1 MVASSQQEAVVIGAG
16 VSGLTTAIRLAEAGI
31 RVHVITDRPW
41 SRTTSALAGASW
53 GPYMVDDERVTGWS
67 EATLREFARIA
78 DRHACGV
85 RFVRGME
92 ASVERVNPPGWATAL
107 SDYRL
112 CDSSEL
118 PPEFAVGWWHTIPLI
133 DMPAYLKYLAERLAT
148 AKVEVTE
155 LPRPLRSFTEVALPG
170 VLINCTGLGARGLTK
185 DPDLQATRG
194 QLVVVD
200 NPGVDWFFQDSA
212 ERGNLTYFL
221 PHGDHVVMGGIAV
234 DHDDEKDTL
243 QPSLLVEKGIRDR
256 CARVE
261 PRLADAPVRAR
272 RVGLRPNRAPGV
284 RVEVDR
290 SGDRVVIHNYGHS
303 GCGVTLSWGCAEEV
317 LALFAGL

>member
-1 MVASSQQEAVVIGAG
+1 MVASSRQEAVVIGAG
-16 VSGLTTAIRLAEAGI
+16 VSGLTTAIRLAETGVRVQVIAG
-31 RVHVITDRPW
+31 RPP

-67 EATLREFARIA
+67 ATTLGEFARIA
-78 DRHACGV
+78 HGDASGV

-92 ASVERVNPPGWATAL
+92 ASVEPAEPPAWATAL

-112 CDSSEL
+112 CDSTEL
-118 PPEFAVGWWHTIPLI
+118 PAGFVVGWWHTIPLI
-133 DMPAYLKYLAERLAT
+133 DMPVYLRYLTARLAK
-148 AKVEVTE
+148 AGVRVTE
-155 LPRPLRSFTEVALPG
+155 LPRPLRSFAEVSLPG
-170 VLINCTGLGARGLTK
+170 VLINCTGLGARDLTK

-212 ERGNLTYFL
+212 EHGDLTYFL

-234 DHDDEKDTL
+234 DHDDAKDTL
-243 QPSLLVEKGIRDR
+243 DPDSAVEKGIRER
-256 CARVE
+256 CEVIE
-261 PRLADAPVRAR
+261 PRLAGATVRAR
-272 RVGLRPNRAPGV
+272 RVGLRPNRASGV

-290 SGDRVVIHNYGHS
+290 SGERTVIHNYGHS
-303 GCGVTLSWGCAEEV
+303 GCGVTLSWGCADEV
-317 LALFAGL
+317 VALLAGL